1 MACVFPKMVSSQ
13 KRRRQCRHVRLP
25 AIRGGAT
32 MAARKRPYTEMAI
45 TKTTAHGDQLSL
57 RSLNGRW
64 MTTNDRLRR
73 IIRTESPQTDARQ
86 HSATICRE
94 QTSHKLPK
102 RMLDN
107 NQRPYEES
115 NQPRTAETYGQR
127 SRRNH
132 CKTKR
137 RIHANTNP
145 PRYDAYNHM
154 PCPQY
159 ANQSQQW
166 TIIMRAS
173 RTIRANHN
181 QSKPTMQTSPQTART
196 ATMSNQTARYEPAT
210 GSARQPQTMQ
220 TNRNSMNR
228 PSQCAQ

>member
-1 MACVFPKMVSSQ
+1 M
-13 KRRRQCRHVRLP
+13 P
-25 AIRGGAT
+25 A
-32 MAARKRPYTEMAI
+32 
-45 TKTTAHGDQLSL
+45 
-57 RSLNGRW
+57 
-64 MTTNDRLRR
+64 NDHSWR
-73 IIRTESPQTDARQ
+73 IIQTESPRTDARQ
-86 HSATICRE
+86 HSATMCRE

-181 QSKPTMQTSPQTART
+181 QSKPTMQTSPQAART

>member
-1 MACVFPKMVSSQ
+1 MTSP
-13 KRRRQCRHVRLP
+13 
-25 AIRGGAT
+25 
-32 MAARKRPYTEMAI
+32 
-45 TKTTAHGDQLSL
+45 
-57 RSLNGRW
+57 NGRW
-64 MTTNDRLRR
+64 MTTNDHSWR
-73 IIRTESPQTDARQ
+73 IIQTESPQTDARQ